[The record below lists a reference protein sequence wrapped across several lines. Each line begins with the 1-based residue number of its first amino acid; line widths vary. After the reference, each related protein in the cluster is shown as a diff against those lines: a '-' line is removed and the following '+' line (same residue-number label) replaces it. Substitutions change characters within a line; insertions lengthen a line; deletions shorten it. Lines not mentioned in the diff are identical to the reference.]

1 MKRYK
6 NARDVLPEKLIREIQ
21 KYVRGEHLY
30 IPQTERKGW
39 GEQSGTR
46 DAMERRNKEIF
57 QKYMDGIGI
66 AELSD
71 IYHLSEE
78 RIRGILYELK
88 SDLDG

>member
-6 NARDVLPEKLIREIQ
+6 NARDVLPESLIREIQ

-39 GEQSGTR
+39 GETNGAR
-46 DAMERRNKEIF
+46 DEMERRNKEIY
-57 QKYMDGIGI
+57 QKYMDGIGVT
-66 AELSD
+66 ELSE

-78 RIRGILYELK
+78 RIRGILYELHTE
-88 SDLDG
+88 